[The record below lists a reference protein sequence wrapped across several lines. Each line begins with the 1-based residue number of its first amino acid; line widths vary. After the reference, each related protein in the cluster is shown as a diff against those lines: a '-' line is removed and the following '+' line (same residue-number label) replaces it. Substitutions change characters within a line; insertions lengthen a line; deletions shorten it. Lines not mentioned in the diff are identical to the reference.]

1 MQHDD
6 PLMVGYI
13 PAQDR
18 QVRFLLD
25 CGRFVEADAA
35 FDELIA
41 VGANRVDEQW
51 DRAAVLVSR
60 AQLTWRLGRIPLALE
75 LLAEGWTALDAHHP
89 SGAGAAHTLSILGY
103 LLETIDQRGNALDM
117 MTLAVQ
123 IARGSED
130 RAALAHCLNREGQ
143 AQVFRAVNCS
153 PEHAA
158 VHFARA
164 RDLCGEVQAIA
175 QPGLVKRS
183 AMAVLGRALAGVGE
197 LEAAERT
204 AQEAL
209 ELGVAADDWFSA
221 SLANWALAVVR
232 REQNRLEEA
241 RTLASRA
248 LDRAE
253 HVRFTN
259 LIRQFS
265 VDLASICEELGDPV
279 GEVAALQRT
288 VAASNTAINVLQAGL
303 GQALEQRRVAVQ
315 AQRMAAAAQEAALR
329 DPLTGLSNRLGLE
342 RRAPAL
348 LESTAAAGQVPW
360 LVLLDVD
367 WFKDVNDLGGHTAG
381 DVVLQEVA
389 HLLRHECRA
398 DDLICRWAGDEFVV
412 LLVGSSE
419 ESREAGPVVAERIR
433 AAVHN
438 HDWRLVLGR
447 ITKAPTVSIGVA
459 AGPANLDHL
468 FAAADIALYR
478 AKRAGRNRVEI
489 DTSPASGP
497 SSTAS

>member
-1 MQHDD
+1 M
-6 PLMVGYI
+6 LVGYF
-13 PAQDR
+13 PAQ
-18 QVRFLLD
+18 VRLARSLLD
-25 CGRFVEADAA
+25 AGRFAEADAA

-60 AQLTWRLGRIPLALE
+60 AHLAWRLGRIPLALE
-75 LLAEGWTALDAHHP
+75 LLAEGWTALDTNHP
-89 SGAGAAHTLSILGY
+89 SGPGTAHTLSILGY
-103 LLETIDQRGNALDM
+103 LLETIDQRGNAMDM

-130 RAALAHCLNREGQ
+130 SAALAHCLNREGHSR
-143 AQVFRAVNCS
+143 VFRAVNCT
-153 PEHAA
+153 PERAA

-164 RDLCGEVQAIA
+164 RDLCSEARSIA
-175 QPGLVKRS
+175 RPGLVKRS
-183 AMAVLGRALAGVGE
+183 ASAVLGRALAGVGE
-197 LEAAERT
+197 LEAAERI

-209 ELGVAADDWFSA
+209 ELGAAADDWFSG
-221 SLANWALAVVR
+221 SLANWTLSTVR

-248 LDRAE
+248 LERAE
-253 HVRFTN
+253 QIRYTN

-265 VDLASICEELGDPV
+265 LDLASICEELGDPV
-279 GEVAALQRT
+279 GEAAALQRT
-288 VAASNTAINVLQAGL
+288 VSASNTAIRVLQAGL

-329 DPLTGLSNRLGLE
+329 DPLTGLANRLGLE

-348 LESTAAAGQVPW
+348 LDATAADGRVPW

-367 WFKDVNDLGGHTAG
+367 WFKDVNDLAGHTAG

-389 HLLRHECRA
+389 HLLRRECRA

-412 LLVGSSE
+412 LVIGSSE

-459 AGPANLDHL
+459 AGPASLDSL

-489 DTSPASGP
+489 DTRPASDP